1 MSNARG
7 KNSPDEARGATGAS
21 LPPGAAP
28 AADKSAPAA
37 AADEAGP
44 AALADEAGAA
54 AHPGRH
60 RHLHATDLHGAGRLL
75 LLAVVLGIDKVE
87 HWHLHLLTRLG
98 CGDAA
103 DRHGKQGRPGNMG
116 KLGAFVY
123 RQARGTA
130 TLAGRWIDRLAPG
143 AGGAGGRAGQPP
155 PLSSAQREAVLAAL
169 NGLFG
174 DLLERLGN
182 PLAIPMRLRHHGKP
196 LLLERDALA
205 AAFPGAGPRLVIL
218 IHGLCRSDLQWR
230 RAGHDHGAALARDL
244 GYTPLYLHYNSG
256 RHVSVNGRELAGL
269 LGQLVA
275 AWPVPVTT
283 MAIIGHSM
291 GGLVA
296 RSACHYARATRQ
308 PWLRRLRHLV
318 FLGTPHHGAP
328 LERHGN
334 WLGAVLGRS
343 AITAPFARL
352 GEMRS
357 AGITDLRYGN
367 LLDEDW
373 HGRGRFEHSGDLR
386 RKLPLPRGV
395 RCYTIAGTTGR
406 RTGDLRDRLLGDGL
420 IPLDTALGRHPDPG
434 RSLAFPRSRQSI
446 AFGVHH
452 LDLVSRR
459 EVYDTIR
466 HWLDEGGAS

>member
-7 KNSPDEARGATGAS
+7 KNSPDEARGAPRAS
-21 LPPGAAP
+21 LAPGAAAP
-28 AADKSAPAA
+28 AAPD
-37 AADEAGP
+37 DEAGP
-44 AALADEAGAA
+44 AVP
-54 AHPGRH
+54 PGRG
-60 RHLHATDLHGAGRLL
+60 RHLHASDLHGAGRLL

-98 CGDAA
+98 GDAA
-103 DRHGKQGRPGNMG
+103 PREGRPGNVG

-123 RQARGTA
+123 RQARGAA
-130 TLAGRWIDRLAPG
+130 TLAGRWIDRQGRG
-143 AGGAGGRAGQPP
+143 ASPGGAGAGQPP

-196 LLLERDALA
+196 LLLKRDALA

-244 GYTPLYLHYNSG
+244 GYMPLYLHYNSG

-283 MAIIGHSM
+283 LAIIGHSM

-296 RSACHYARATRQ
+296 RSACFYARETRQ
-308 PWLRRLRHLV
+308 PWLRLLRHLV

-352 GEMRS
+352 GELRS

-452 LDLVSRR
+452 LDLVSRK
-459 EVYDTIR
+459 EVYETIR
-466 HWLDEGGAS
+466 NWLDQGGAS